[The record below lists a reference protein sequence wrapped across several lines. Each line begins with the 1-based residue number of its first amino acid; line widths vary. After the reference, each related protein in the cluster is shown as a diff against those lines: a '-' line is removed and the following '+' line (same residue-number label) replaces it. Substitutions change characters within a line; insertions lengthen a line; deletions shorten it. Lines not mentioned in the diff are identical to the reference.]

1 MNCLRCGRQ
10 IPDGASFCEE
20 CAKTVSQ
27 PLEESPYLSSRVILP
42 VRKAGSARFAAPKA
56 AKKTERKPE
65 QAPKRSRGAVAFLS
79 VVVFLL
85 MALVLGV
92 SLLYLNGNRDTAAL
106 EQQVSELEEKTARLE
121 REKAFV
127 DERTAYVS
135 FDGTGLYHCSDCVY
149 FDRTSF
155 TVYDINT
162 AKARGLSPCE
172 YCHSAEEMP

>member
-27 PLEESPYLSSRVILP
+27 PLEESPYLSNRVILP
-42 VRKAGSARFAAPKA
+42 VRKAGPARSAQPKA
-56 AKKTERKPE
+56 AKKAERKAE
-65 QAPKRSRGAVAFLS
+65 QKPKRSRGAVAFLS

-85 MALVLGV
+85 IALFLGAC
-92 SLLYLNGNRDTAAL
+92 LLYLNSSIEIAAL
-106 EQQVSELEEKTARLE
+106 EQTVSELEEKTARLE

-149 FDRTSF
+149 FDRSSF
-155 TVYDINT
+155 TVYDVNT
-162 AKARGLSPCE
+162 AKARGLTPCE
-172 YCHSAEEMP
+172 YCHSAEETP

>member
-1 MNCLRCGRQ
+1 M
-10 IPDGASFCEE
+10 
-20 CAKTVSQ
+20 
-27 PLEESPYLSSRVILP
+27 
-42 VRKAGSARFAAPKA
+42 
-56 AKKTERKPE
+56 
-65 QAPKRSRGAVAFLS
+65 AFLS

-92 SLLYLNGNRDTAAL
+92 SLLYLNSNRDTVAL
-106 EQQVSELEEKTARLE
+106 KQQVSELEEKTARLE

-155 TVYDINT
+155 TVYDVNT
-162 AKARGLSPCE
+162 AKARGLTPCE

>member
-1 MNCLRCGRQ
+1 M
-10 IPDGASFCEE
+10 
-20 CAKTVSQ
+20 
-27 PLEESPYLSSRVILP
+27 
-42 VRKAGSARFAAPKA
+42 
-56 AKKTERKPE
+56 
-65 QAPKRSRGAVAFLS
+65 
-79 VVVFLL
+79 
-85 MALVLGV
+85 
-92 SLLYLNGNRDTAAL
+92 
-106 EQQVSELEEKTARLE
+106 SELEEKTARLE

-162 AKARGLSPCE
+162 AKARGLTPCE

>member
-27 PLEESPYLSSRVILP
+27 PLEESPYLSNRVILP
-42 VRKAGSARFAAPKA
+42 VRKAGSARSAAPKA
-56 AKKTERKPE
+56 AKKAERKQE

-85 MALVLGV
+85 IALFLGAC
-92 SLLYLNGNRDTAAL
+92 LLYLNSSIEIAAL
-106 EQQVSELEEKTARLE
+106 EQSVSELEKKTARLE

-135 FDGTGLYHCSDCVY
+135 FDGSGLYHCSDCVY
-149 FDRTSF
+149 FDRSSF
-155 TVYDINT
+155 TVYDVNT
-162 AKARGLSPCE
+162 AKARGLTPCE
-172 YCHSAEEMP
+172 YCHSAEETP

>member
-27 PLEESPYLSSRVILP
+27 PLEESPYLSNRVILP
-42 VRKAGSARFAAPKA
+42 VRKAGPARSAAPKA
-56 AKKTERKPE
+56 AKKAERKQE
-65 QAPKRSRGAVAFLS
+65 QAPKRSRGVVAFLS

-85 MALVLGV
+85 IALFLGAC
-92 SLLYLNGNRDTAAL
+92 LLYLNSSIEIAAL
-106 EQQVSELEEKTARLE
+106 EQTVSELEEKTARLE

-135 FDGTGLYHCSDCVY
+135 FGGTGLYHCSDCVY
-149 FDRTSF
+149 FDRSSF
-155 TVYDINT
+155 TVYDVNT
-162 AKARGLSPCE
+162 AKARGLTPCE
-172 YCHSAEEMP
+172 YCHSAEETP

>member
-27 PLEESPYLSSRVILP
+27 PLEESPYLSNRVILP
-42 VRKAGSARFAAPKA
+42 VRKAGPARSAAPKT
-56 AKKTERKPE
+56 AKKPERKPE

-85 MALVLGV
+85 IALFLGA
-92 SLLYLNGNRDTAAL
+92 SLLYLNSSREIAAL
-106 EQQVSELEEKTARLE
+106 EQQVSELEEKNARLE

-127 DERTAYVS
+127 DERTAYVP
-135 FDGTGLYHCSDCVY
+135 FDGSGLYHCSDCVY
-149 FDRTSF
+149 FDRSSF
-155 TVYDINT
+155 TVYDVNT
-162 AKARGLSPCE
+162 AKARGLTPCE
-172 YCHSAEEMP
+172 YCHSAEETP

>member
-42 VRKAGSARFAAPKA
+42 VRKAGPARPTQPKA
-56 AKKTERKPE
+56 AKKAERKAE

-92 SLLYLNGNRDTAAL
+92 SLLYLNSNRDTVAL
-106 EQQVSELEEKTARLE
+106 KQQVSELEEKTARLE

-127 DERTAYVS
+127 DERTAYVP
-135 FDGTGLYHCSDCVY
+135 FDGSGLYHCSDCVY

-162 AKARGLSPCE
+162 AKARGLTPCE

>member
-20 CAKTVSQ
+20 CAKTVSH
-27 PLEESPYLSSRVILP
+27 PLEESPYLSNRVILP
-42 VRKAGSARFAAPKA
+42 VRKAGSARSAAPKA

-65 QAPKRSRGAVAFLS
+65 QTPKHSWGAAAFLS

-106 EQQVSELEEKTARLE
+106 EQQVSELEEKNARLE

-127 DERTAYVS
+127 DERTAYVP
-135 FDGTGLYHCSDCVY
+135 FDGSGLYHCSDCVY
-149 FDRTSF
+149 FDRSSF
-155 TVYDINT
+155 TVYDVNT
-162 AKARGLSPCE
+162 AKARGLTPCE
-172 YCHSAEEMP
+172 YCHSAEEAQ